1 MDMKAQPDLWA
12 CTRTKP
18 ERENRKPMDAYRC
31 RRAAY
36 PALGVIILGLCAAT
50 SAKDS
55 GSALTSDSAST
66 TIQFNRDIRP
76 ILSERC
82 YSCHGPDKATR
93 KTKMRFDTEEGAF
106 TPLAGGGFA
115 IVRGDPSKSAM
126 LQRIT
131 SDNQAVRMPPAYMGY
146 AKLPEHEIK
155 LIRRWI
161 EEGAPWQKHWSFIPP
176 VRPPLPFVRNKSWPK
191 IPLDNFVLAR
201 LEHEG
206 LGPSAEADKLTL
218 IRRVTLD
225 LTGLPPTPS
234 EVDAFLNDNSPGAYE
249 KVVDRLLASSRY
261 GEHMAWQWLEAARYA
276 DTNGYQSDGVRSMWR
291 WRDWVIDAFNRNM
304 PFDRF
309 TVEQLAGD
317 MLPHATRDQ
326 IIATGFNRNHRTS
339 AEGGI
344 IDEEFRVAYVV
355 DRVDTTST
363 VWLGLTIGCARCH
376 DHKFDPILQKEYYQ
390 LFAYF
395 NNVPEKGFVYD
406 YGNEQPYIKAPT
418 PPQEAKL
425 KEFDQRI
432 AAAEQEYERL
442 KPEIAKSQRA
452 WERWIRNSD
461 APDWSIQEGLVL
473 HFPLNGSLKEETGVY
488 DRMASFDHQ
497 PDGDQ
502 HRSKPAT
509 DEIQQPVVTLTP
521 SQGSQTPLPPSTSGS
536 SGATLP
542 FVPGKIGL
550 AAKFDGHLFVNGGK
564 VANFDYL
571 DPVTLAAWIYPT
583 APNGAI
589 FSSVK
594 DEPKG
599 QGYGL
604 YLRDGKIR
612 YHFTQRWTDLGMRLE
627 TERPIELNRWHHVA
641 FTYDGKMKASAARI
655 YVDGE
660 AQPTKILFDSM
671 VTNVTYKAPFRIGAG
686 EGPEDRFQGL
696 VQDVRLYAR
705 ALTAEE
711 VSTLPVLETVSQIA
725 AISAH
730 KRTPAQALKLAYCF
744 LDQFAPK
751 NVQQARQALTDV
763 RKQRDEFYASIP
775 TVMVMKE
782 GPHRDAFILKR
793 GAYDAHGDKVS
804 PGLPH
809 VLPPLPSG
817 YPDNRLGFARWLV
830 DRSNPLTARVTVNRF
845 WQMLFGVGLVKT
857 VGDFGSQG
865 EWPVYAD
872 VLDWLAVEFME
883 SGWNVKAILKT
894 IVMSA
899 TYRQSSRV
907 TPALLEKDPENRL
920 LARGPRLR
928 LSAEVIR
935 DQALAVSGLLV
946 EKIGGPPVKPY
957 QPPGLWE
964 EVSFGSSYKPDEG
977 EALYRRSLY
986 TYWKRTV
993 APPAMVT
1000 FDAADRETCVVRV
1013 SKTNTPLQALD
1024 LMNDVTYL
1032 EASRKLAERMMTE
1045 GGPDPA
1051 DRIQYAFRLATSRPA
1066 RQREVKLLLGVLGN
1080 FEQKYHAQPDAA
1092 LHFVSTGKSPRNET
1106 LNSAELAAYT
1116 GVASVILNL
1125 DETITKQ

>member
-1 MDMKAQPDLWA
+1 LDVCAPREIEEEKSQAMDSD
-12 CTRTKP
+12 RS
-18 ERENRKPMDAYRC
+18 
-31 RRAAY
+31 RRASHAE
-36 PALGVIILGLCAAT
+36 LGVLILCLSTAA
-50 SAKDS
+50 SAT
-55 GSALTSDSAST
+55 GSASDTAESAPAT
-66 TIQFNRDIRP
+66 VQFNRDIRP

-82 YSCHGPDKATR
+82 YTCHGPDKTNR

-106 TPLAGGGFA
+106 TPLASGGFA
-115 IVRGDPSKSAM
+115 IVRADASRSVM

-131 SDNQAVRMPPAYMGY
+131 SDNQAVRMPPAYLGY
-146 AKLPEHEIK
+146 SKLPDHEIK

-176 VRPPLPFVRNKSWPK
+176 VRAPLPSVHNKLWPK

-201 LEHEG
+201 LEHEK
-206 LGPSAEADKLTL
+206 LAPSAEADKRTL

-234 EVDAFLNDNSPGAYE
+234 EVDAFLSDQSPNAYE

-261 GEHMAWQWLEAARYA
+261 GEHVAWQWLEAARYS
-276 DTNGYQSDGVRSMWR
+276 DTNGYSSDGVRSMWR
-291 WRDWVIDAFNRNM
+291 WRDWVIDAFNGNM
-304 PFDRF
+304 PFDEF

-395 NNVPEKGFVYD
+395 NNVPEKGFVYNW
-406 YGNEQPYIKAPT
+406 GNENPYVKAPT

-425 KEFDQRI
+425 KEFDQAI
-432 AAAEQEYERL
+432 GAAEDKYEKL
-442 KPEIAKSQRA
+442 KPQIAKSQRA
-452 WERWIRNSD
+452 WEHWVRNSD
-461 APDWSIQEGLVL
+461 APDWSIHEGLVL

-488 DRMASFDHQ
+488 ERINSFDHQ
-497 PDGDQ
+497 ADGDQ
-502 HRSKPAT
+502 HQST
-509 DEIQQPVVTLTP
+509 SVLDEVKQPFVTFTP
-521 SQGSQTPLPPSTSGS
+521 SPTSKVSASGNANSDSPPI
-536 SGATLP
+536 LP
-542 FVPGKIGL
+542 FAPGKIGL
-550 AAKFDGHLFVNGGK
+550 AAKFDGQLFVNGGK
-564 VANFDYL
+564 VASFDYL
-571 DPVTLAAWIYPT
+571 DPVTLVGWIYPT

-660 AQPTKILFDSM
+660 PQPTRILFDSM

-686 EGPEDRFQGL
+686 EGPDDRFQGL
-696 VQDVRLYAR
+696 IQDVRLYAR
-705 ALTAEE
+705 ELSAEE
-711 VSTLPVLETVSQIA
+711 VSTLPVLETVAQIA
-725 AISAH
+725 AISPHQRSA
-730 KRTPAQALKLAYCF
+730 AQARKLAYCF

-751 NVQQARQALTDV
+751 DVQQARQTLSDV
-763 RKQRDEFYASIP
+763 RKEREEFYAGNP

-793 GAYDAHGDKVS
+793 GAYDAHGEKVS
-804 PGLPH
+804 SGLPH
-809 VLPPLPSG
+809 VLPALPAG
-817 YPDNRLGFARWLV
+817 YPNNRLGFARWLV
-830 DRSNPLTARVTVNRF
+830 DKSNPLTARVAVNRL

-865 EWPVYAD
+865 EWPVYPD
-872 VLDWLAVEFME
+872 VLDWLAVEFTD

-907 TPALLEKDPENRL
+907 TPTLLEKDPENRL
-920 LARGPRLR
+920 LARGPRFR
-928 LSAEVIR
+928 LSAEEIR
-935 DQALAVSGLLV
+935 DQALAVSRLLV
-946 EKIGGPPVKPY
+946 EKVGGPPVKPY
-957 QPPGLWE
+957 QAPGLWE
-964 EVSFGSSYKPDEG
+964 EVSSEAYKPDAG

-1032 EASRKLAERMMTE
+1032 EASRKLAERMMKE
-1045 GGPDPA
+1045 GGSDPA
-1051 DRIQYAFRLATSRPA
+1051 GRIQYAFRLATA
-1066 RQREVKLLLGVLGN
+1066 RAAKAREIELLLGTLRN
-1080 FEQKYHAQPDAA
+1080 FEQKYHAKPDAA
-1092 LHFVSTGKSPRNET
+1092 LQFVSAGKSTWDEK
-1106 LNSAELAAYT
+1106 LESAELAAYT